1 MKAKLLSLI
10 TLLLFAVGAKAA
22 EPALKFSPVATDG
35 TAQYLYNVETGT
47 FVFGANDW
55 GTRAS
60 VSTALGLE
68 FKVVANTDGTY
79 RLANNAKSGATVD
92 IDGNGDAWVDG
103 NGSRSGFDPKFTLKA
118 GADNTYTISNADG
131 SFGAWG
137 VIPGLANNRIFF
149 QAKNAAAT
157 ATTWAFINKSDYE
170 AYMAELYGKQ
180 RLEAANGFMGG
191 DVLILNVETGLY
203 VGAANDWG
211 TKASALK
218 HADFMTVNRLA
229 DGLYNIDSHVSN
241 GGNHFLGTNG
251 YVDSPEADYVITYD
265 KATKAYTIAAPD
277 GKLLNN
283 TADNRVNFDGTS
295 KGPRTLWYLITKADL
310 KNSMKAASATNPV
323 DVTSLV
329 AGANFGRNNQYVESA
344 WTVGGNCTNKNLH
357 GGANENMCAESFHST
372 FDISQKLFDMPKGTY
387 MVKVQGFY
395 RQDGTSDSPAIFYA
409 NEAKAAFPNVVSEGT
424 KESDANHTTLKDGVY
439 IPNSMAHASDIFSKG
454 GYTVTLPYAVV
465 DDNGM
470 LEIGVRNEGN
480 KELWCIWDNFE
491 IYYLGAEEIPSYPF
505 YNKVMLASIEGA
517 PVKKTLWT
525 NDGTT
530 SSFRFCKV
538 GTNGNPADGI
548 TSDREI
554 SAEDWA
560 MIKDG
565 KLTINYEGNNPAIS
579 TGWWSDNYAGE
590 SVYGTDLIT
599 GEKYVTIQLSTSA
612 GLYNSVDEKHL
623 FFQPNGCT
631 VKSLSVELPSY
642 GQTVEGVTID
652 PSKDKTLYLTF
663 APNATADD
671 ALDYST
677 FDVEGSVMGPNGVC
691 RTFSA
696 AGVDAAKGVAIDIAG
711 LDPMEYT
718 NYTVEITKLV
728 FGGVEY
734 PTAKDIE
741 DYNKLGQKPILS
753 FFDFAVK
760 SPEKIGYEVA
770 AQFVEAQK
778 QLNVI
783 FYTYGA
789 EFTYERDAEGNFVE
803 KAVEPRK
810 VDAVEISTKGA
821 IMIDGEDIDLG
832 YASVKGN
839 VITIDLSNYEIED
852 GEHVLTF
859 APNTFITS
867 NKSAKTTYQYAFETT
882 FGCSGLTTPVVKEF
896 EGKRFALTPGGG
908 CHMPVLDA
916 APRTFTFNSQWSN
929 TTPNKAN
936 FTSDEYSKIVV
947 EFAEPLEFEFNT
959 PYKDA
964 NGGQQWHTGSGMH
977 IGNTEWTVDVAQ
989 LGVINEMNI
998 QNVQASGTVASFTIV
1013 NAYAEKLNGTKENI
1027 VFNAPG
1033 WGGSMTVQAPNVY
1046 SGLCELSSQWGGVNV
1061 SDDIIGLPG
1070 KKVLRIYSNS
1080 SLKDVNIQWCCKDVD
1095 GKDFWPQI
1103 GISEEDDHY
1112 AECVIEETLQ
1122 SIYLQHTV
1130 GDAQSIDVK
1139 AITWEIQ
1146 GEGAA
1151 EFEVALVNG
1160 EENYTLNTHASVS
1173 VEKIDGLTVTFPE
1186 ANVASASYD
1195 IVPLYYVENAEG
1207 GEWVPAMPQ
1216 AIVGDFTIAKNVAS
1230 ASLNSTA
1237 TLMQG
1242 TKYQVDVFVTF
1253 KNGED
1258 AKQTYTVDGATVD
1271 DTKSAADVLGNPEI
1285 AMDADKLTITF
1296 SGAGIA
1302 EVEGAS
1308 LASAGVIIN
1317 AAGVDYFGNAD
1328 EAYAENGKIVL
1339 SLNLAATMNMADF
1352 SPYTYKAGD
1361 ELTITVKEPEIYANH
1376 ADGSWDKV
1384 AAGDDIVAKYTTTA
1398 AAGLDLDG
1406 KMFVITDATGK
1417 TTFGVTHE
1425 SGVRPGGEQDVFSVS
1440 NDVYSDDMHV
1450 YAKFAK
1456 VEKAGVEGNI
1466 YTIQLC
1472 KADGTNYSLW
1482 GSNGYLNF
1490 QPTGQNIVFAL
1501 GLGDGEKYGQDA
1513 ENCGLW
1519 DVQEVDGGV
1528 TIKNVGNGG
1537 YLNPCAASD
1546 ASIAIAPSAEAV
1558 VCKLAKSFSKDGAEF
1573 VKDNTTAIAGIDAE
1587 ANKVIFNLNGVRMNK
1602 TVNGINIINGKKV
1615 FIKK

>member
-10 TLLLFAVGAKAA
+10 TLLLFAVGAKAQVK
-22 EPALKFSPVATDG
+22 PTPKFSAMVADG
-35 TAQYLYNVETGT
+35 KTVQYIYNVETGA
-47 FVFGANDW
+47 FILGANEW
-55 GTRAS
+55 NTRAS
-60 VSTALGLE
+60 VSAEKGYKFMVEPNGETYKLKNYVETQNAWKYMFAEGASSIFVDRGSQANWDNWVITAKG
-68 FKVVANTDGTY
+68 
-79 RLANNAKSGATVD
+79 
-92 IDGNGDAWVDG
+92 
-103 NGSRSGFDPKFTLKA
+103 
-118 GADNTYTISNADG
+118 NTYEISNRGYAG
-131 SFGAWG
+131 KLG
-137 VIPGLANNRIFF
+137 VNDIASDNRTHLSETV
-149 QAKNAAAT
+149 KNA
-157 ATTWAFINKSDYE
+157 TWAFVSEDDYAQYAKE
-170 AYMAELYGKQ
+170 FQAYLAEVYGKQ

-191 DVLILNVETGLY
+191 DVLILNAETGLY
-203 VGAANDWG
+203 VGGANDWG

-218 HADFMTVNRLA
+218 HADFMTVNRLS
-229 DGLYNIDSHVSN
+229 DGLYTIDSHVSN
-241 GGNHFLGTNG
+241 GGANHFLGTNG
-251 YVDSPEADYVITYD
+251 YVDSPAANYTITYD
-265 KATKAYTIAAPD
+265 KAAKAYTIAAPD

-283 TADNRVNFDGTS
+283 ANDNRVNFDGTAKNS
-295 KGPRTLWYLITKADL
+295 RTLWYLISKADL
-310 KNSMKAASATNPV
+310 KASMLAASATNPV
-323 DVTSLV
+323 DVTSLIG
-329 AGANFGRNNQYVESA
+329 GANFGRNNQYVLSA
-344 WTVGGNCTNKNLH
+344 WTVGGNCTNRNLT
-357 GGANENMCAESFHST
+357 GGQNDNMCAESFHST

-395 RQDGTSDSPAIFYA
+395 RQDGASDSPAVFYA
-409 NEAKAAFPNVVSEGT
+409 NEAKAAFPSIDSEGL
-424 KESDANHTTLKDGVY
+424 NPR
-439 IPNSMAHASDIFSKG
+439 PNSMADASAQFSKG
-454 GYTVTLPYAVV
+454 LYTVTLPYAVV

-631 VKSLSVELPSY
+631 VKSLSVEQPSY

-734 PTAKDIE
+734 PTAKDIA

-760 SPEKIGYEVA
+760 SPEKIDYEVA

-778 QLNVI
+778 QLNVT

-916 APRTFTFNSQWSN
+916 APRTFTFNSQWSGTN
-929 TTPNKAN
+929 PNKRDFMA
-936 FTSDEYSKIVV
+936 SEYSKIVV
-947 EFAEPLEFEFNT
+947 EFAEPLEFYYNT
-959 PYKDA
+959 PSNDA
-964 NGGQQWHTGSGMH
+964 TGAVARWSTGSGMNP
-977 IGNTEWTVDVAQ
+977 GSSEWTIDVPSVGDIYG
-989 LGVINEMNI
+989 LYI
-998 QNVQASGTVASFTIV
+998 QNTQAGGTTTSFTIA

-1253 KNGED
+1253 KNGQEG
-1258 AKQTYTVDGATVD
+1258 KQTYTVDGATVD
-1271 DTKSAADVLGNPEI
+1271 DTKSAAEVLGNPEI

-1302 EVEGAS
+1302 EIEGAS
-1308 LASAGVIIN
+1308 LASAGISIES
-1317 AAGVDYFGNAD
+1317 AGVLYFGNAD
-1328 EAYAENGKIVL
+1328 EVYAENGKIVL

-1361 ELTITVKEPEIYANH
+1361 DLTITIMEPDVYANH
-1376 ADGSWDKV
+1376 ADGSYDKV
-1384 AAGDDIVAKYTTTA
+1384 ATGDDIVAKYTTTA

-1537 YLNPCAASD
+1537 YLNPCPAS
-1546 ASIAIAPSAEAV
+1546 AESIAIAPSAEAV